1 VTPSRAS
8 MPKPGTMGVSPI
20 RPTVV
25 AAIRDPEWR
34 VHVSVSLAQWS
45 SLTVIDDPRELP
57 VAAARSEID
66 IALWHLDSGDDVDDD
81 CVNAVRC
88 LRRASP
94 GVVLIV
100 YCEISHAIAPLLLA
114 AGRVGADR
122 VLVRGSSSLLRG
134 LQEALASDES
144 RRYARF
150 VIGELGLPVG
160 SASTALSRSLGHA
173 RAGPFT
179 VEWLAHDLGVS
190 RQTLASWLRDA
201 QLPVPERLIGW
212 SRILMVAR
220 LLEDAER
227 PINAIARTLQFS
239 SVSDLRHLVGRY
251 TGCTPTQLRGGGG
264 VTVALAML
272 RSEIGSRHQSP
283 EPAGPIMID
292 EKPSIR
298 TPALPINPL
307 R

>member
-1 VTPSRAS
+1 VTTSRAAVR
-8 MPKPGTMGVSPI
+8 KPGTGGASLT

-25 AAIRDPEWR
+25 AAVRDPEWR
-34 VHVSVSLAQWS
+34 GHVSVSLAGWA
-45 SLTVIDDPRELP
+45 SLTVIDDPREFP
-57 VAAARSEID
+57 VAAARYEID
-66 IALWHLDSGDDVDDD
+66 IALWHLDSGDDVDHD
-81 CVNAVRC
+81 CVRAVRC
-88 LRRASP
+88 LRRTSP

-100 YCEISHAIAPLLLA
+100 YCAVSHAIAPLLLA

-122 VLVRGSSSLLRG
+122 VLVRGSSSLPIG
-134 LQEALASDES
+134 LHEALASDES
-144 RRYARF
+144 RRYARV
-150 VIGELGLPVG
+150 VIGALGLPVG
-160 SASTALSRSLGHA
+160 SASTALARSLEYA
-173 RAGPFT
+173 RVGPFT

-201 QLPVPERLIGW
+201 ELPVPERLIGW
-212 SRILMVAR
+212 SRVLMVVR
-220 LLEDAER
+220 LLEDTER

-264 VTVALAML
+264 VTAALAML
-272 RSEIGSRHQSP
+272 RSEFGSRHQSP
-283 EPAGPIMID
+283 EPAGPILID
-292 EKPSIR
+292 ETLSIR